1 MFLIFALATPVAQ
14 SALGVFRISGTGCGD
29 VLNQALDKPILEH
42 RKVFLREIMQAGRV
56 LDKCSLVYYSA
67 PNSYTGEDSVEVFCH
82 GGLSV
87 IGSLTGLFLSLGFK
101 EAQPGEFSRIAFE
114 NGKLS
119 LNEAEAVGDL
129 IHSEDAERSML
140 SSEAVAGK
148 LSSIILGLGDEV
160 DKLRV
165 YIEGSIDFSDEDYDF
180 ISEGGIEKRL
190 FDIKSSLT
198 DLIDSSL
205 VSTKKLFKN
214 RVLFF
219 GPPNTGKSS
228 LFNRMLGFERALV
241 SNVPGTT
248 RDLIDSEMFYNS
260 INMELVDSAGI
271 RETDDLV
278 EAKGV
283 ARSED
288 ELNDSTLILVV
299 LDYLTENFFEDFPFL
314 GLKQP
319 FLIQKSEIFFSSLR

>member
-1 MFLIFALATPVAQ
+1 
-14 SALGVFRISGTGCGD
+14 
-29 VLNQALDKPILEH
+29 
-42 RKVFLREIMQAGRV
+42 
-56 LDKCSLVYYSA
+56 
-67 PNSYTGEDSVEVFCH
+67 
-82 GGLSV
+82 
-87 IGSLTGLFLSLGFK
+87 
-101 EAQPGEFSRIAFE
+101 
-114 NGKLS
+114 
-119 LNEAEAVGDL
+119 
-129 IHSEDAERSML
+129 
-140 SSEAVAGK
+140 
-148 LSSIILGLGDEV
+148 
-160 DKLRV
+160 LRV
-165 YIEGSIDFSDEDYDF
+165 FIEGSIDFSDEDYDF
-180 ISEGGIEKRL
+180 ISAGDVEKRL

-283 ARSED
+283 ARSGD
-288 ELNDSTLILVV
+288 ELNDCALILVV
-299 LDYLTENFFEDFPFL
+299 LDYLTENYIEDFQLRLSGKNYLLLFNKSDEKNPTQTYDCVLSAKTGEGVQDLKKMIVESIQKNTGDSKKTFIIRERHLVLFNAALSRLNSCLEKISNERDVDIAAEDLRLVRSSFDEFL
-314 GLKQP
+314 GIKYPDEL
-319 FLIQKSEIFFSSLR
+319 LGDIFNDFCIGK